1 MCLHKGSRALEG
13 SSVEVRCHNPMVK
26 SRRSSV
32 GPGAAAAAAAIQRHA
47 GGFGVSK
54 ASRYSTRVSK
64 LRAHA
69 ANYTRKLPA
78 HLARGVR
85 VYGPPACK
93 LLGKATVRVLGLLVK
108 GVALGAF
115 VVGKFTLTAL
125 WKLHR
130 EQEHR
135 RTAFQVRLWFP
146 LSVKVSQELL
156 HLLRPR
162 HRPRLNQWRQ
172 LSTWRA
178 HRRHLHRCSSRERL
192 SRLFPALRRLLN
204 HVPQRN
210 RALVG

>member
-1 MCLHKGSRALEG
+1 
-13 SSVEVRCHNPMVK
+13 MVK

-78 HLARGVR
+78 HLAHGVR

-108 GVALGAF
+108 GLALGAF

-130 EQEHR
+130 EQERR
-135 RTAFQVRLWFP
+135 RTGFQVRLWLDFP

-156 HLLRPR
+156 HLLCR
-162 HRPRLNQWRQ
+162 HRPRLHQRRQ

-178 HRRHLHRCSSRERL
+178 HRRHLHRCSSRELL